1 MNPIVNFFRM
11 SDSSREDWS
20 LVNSAV
26 MAYEDYYSCRIL
38 EMFSRLRGVN
48 FAHPV
53 DMYEH
58 GLQTA
63 TRALRDG
70 ADEEM
75 VVVALLHDVG
85 EVLCPE
91 NHAAMTAEWLRPYI
105 SDNNYWLVKYHGLFQ
120 GYYYLHHFNQDQN
133 ARDHHSDHSM
143 YQATIDFC
151 EKWDQQAFDPNY
163 DTLPLSEFEPMVHR
177 IFAHKPSM
185 HAVLGF

>member
-1 MNPIVNFFRM
+1 MNRIVNFSRM
-11 SDSSREDWS
+11 SDSSREDWL

-26 MAYEDYYSCRIL
+26 VEYDKNYSDRIL
-38 EMFSRLRGVN
+38 EMFSRLRGVH

-70 ADEEM
+70 ADEEK

-105 SDNNYWLVKYHGLFQ
+105 SENNYWLVKYHGQFQ
-120 GYYYLHHFNQDQN
+120 GYYYLHHFNQN
-133 ARDHHSDHSM
+133 KNVRDRHSDHPM

-151 EKWDQQAFDPNY
+151 ENWDQKAFDPNY
-163 DTLPLSEFEPMVHR
+163 DTLPLSTFEPMVHR
-177 IFAHKPSM
+177 LFTTKPAM
-185 HAVLGF
+185 HAVLGI